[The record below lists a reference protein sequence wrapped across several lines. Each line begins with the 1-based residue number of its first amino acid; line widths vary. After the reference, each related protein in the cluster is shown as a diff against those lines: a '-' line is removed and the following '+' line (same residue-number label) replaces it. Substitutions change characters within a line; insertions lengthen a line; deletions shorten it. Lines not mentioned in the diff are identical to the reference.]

1 MPDTLEVVRFW
12 SRQLSEHC
20 LFLQL
25 GLEPQ
30 DLQNQSQAL
39 HADWESFRATI
50 PAQASPEEVDALVRQ
65 VKPMAMRLRQFKTRV
80 YDRLR
85 AGEWLGWLFPSFVGH
100 IRAELDYFV
109 ATINGA
115 SMKAGLA
122 RVSDELCTWLK
133 FMAEHAAFAAHLLDP
148 EERLLIKQA
157 QALHEKLEDL
167 ENGCKSMEVGFIV
180 LSQQAGTL
188 LDRYFTGSG
197 IGTAQVESVIHPVL
211 ALHVVR
217 EGRMFL
223 QVLDEM
229 RGQPP
234 SEEIPE

>member
-1 MPDTLEVVRFW
+1 MADTLELIRFW

-20 LFLQL
+20 LFLEL

-30 DLQNQSQAL
+30 DLRNEAQAR
-39 HADWESFRATI
+39 HADWEAFRVTL
-50 PAQASPEEVDALVRQ
+50 PAQASPQEVQSLVNQ
-65 VKPMAMRLRQFKTRV
+65 VKPMAMSLRQFKTRI

-109 ATINGA
+109 VHLNG
-115 SMKAGLA
+115 SVMKAGLA
-122 RVSDELCTWLK
+122 SISDELCTWLK
-133 FMAEHAAFAAHLLDP
+133 FMAEHASFAAHLLDP

-157 QALHEKLEDL
+157 QALQEKFEELED
-167 ENGCKSMEVGFIV
+167 GCKSMEVGFIV
-180 LSQQAGTL
+180 LSQRAGVL
-188 LDRYFTGSG
+188 LDQYFTGNG
-197 IGTAQVESVIHPVL
+197 IGTPQVESIIHPVL

-223 QVLDEM
+223 RVLEEL
-229 RGQPP
+229 RGQQPT
-234 SEEIPE
+234 EEIPE